1 MELDYIDHINAY
13 GDNIVRLYN
22 FDKSQ
27 ALQFCQIVHQRLVVD
42 QKELDLITLDFI
54 QARNCSLVL
63 RLSETDEGITS
74 DDDDAFFC
82 DLTIAG
88 YKNMLALIEPFCKK
102 DSKAYQYLYDVDSLT
117 DFLFTPSGSWEEE
130 KEID

>member
-27 ALQFCQIVHQRLVVD
+27 AMLFCNILHQNLIVD
-42 QKELDLITLDFI
+42 QKELELCKLDFI

-63 RLSETDEGITS
+63 RISATDEGITS
-74 DDDDAFFC
+74 SDNQSFFC
-82 DLTIAG
+82 DMTKEG
-88 YKNMLALIEPFCKK
+88 YKQMLILLEPFCLKET
-102 DSKAYQYLYDVDSLT
+102 KAYQLLYDIDSLT
-117 DFLFTPSGSWEEE
+117 DFLFSPNGSW
-130 KEID
+130 

>member
-27 ALQFCQIVHQRLVVD
+27 AVQFCKILHQTLLID
-42 QKELDLITLDFI
+42 QKELHLHTLDFV

-74 DDDDAFFC
+74 SNSKSFFC
-82 DLTIAG
+82 DLTVRS
-88 YKNMLALIEPFCKK
+88 YENMLALLEPFCKK
-102 DSKAYQYLYDVDSLT
+102 ETKAYQFLYDVDSLT
-117 DFLFTPSGSWEEE
+117 DFLFTPNGSWEEE
-130 KEID
+130 EEN